1 MLGPGVA
8 LSTGQAAPKSPLSRD
23 DGPGCLGPGRRMGLS
38 LEAFQRAGV
47 QACAGPAACPEG
59 HSLQSLASS
68 PTHAEGGISGFSFQA
83 AGRWVLLLR
92 DGG

>member
-1 MLGPGVA
+1 MMAQDAWARAGVWA
-8 LSTGQAAPKSPLSRD
+8 CHWRHSS
-23 DGPGCLGPGRRMGLS
+23 
-38 LEAFQRAGV
+38 RAGV

-68 PTHAEGGISGFSFQA
+68 PTHTEGGISGFSFQA
-83 AGRWVLLLR
+83 AGRWVLLLG